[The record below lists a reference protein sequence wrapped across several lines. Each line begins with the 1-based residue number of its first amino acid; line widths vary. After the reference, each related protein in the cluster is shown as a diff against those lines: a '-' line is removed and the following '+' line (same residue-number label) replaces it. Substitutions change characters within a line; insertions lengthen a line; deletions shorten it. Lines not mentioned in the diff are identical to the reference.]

1 MSPESFTNVLLITL
15 ISIISAMGGVVY
27 KRITELI
34 NKVTA
39 LLIAH
44 NNHTNEIANLKD
56 DILDHKV
63 RIDYLEKNK
72 ADKTA

>member
-15 ISIISAMGGVVY
+15 ISLITTIGGVGY
-27 KRITELI
+27 KKITELI

-39 LLIAH
+39 LLLAH
-44 NNHTNEIANLKD
+44 NNHKNEMTNIKE

-72 ADKTA
+72 VDKM